1 MKKNMK
7 RSICVVV
14 LLLLGALLVSCAEY
28 EENIVLYTT
37 DSNEKS
43 NDISDLDKV
52 TKIIKETT
60 ETISFDILGDT
71 NDIISTD
78 EEVDLIDNDNVDELF
93 GNENVVETT
102 KEVIEVPL
110 NEAALEVAKN
120 TENTLDMT
128 PAPYIDPAVIKAQL
142 TEDVKTGYW
151 TYGKSPITW
160 VYVRPNTKLVSN
172 YRPNG
177 SPNFSI
183 NSNATSGDKGC
194 FLPILTG
201 TENAS
206 EYYEGRFFVF
216 GDSSHDPNSFRYIN
230 SLSDLVYKNV
240 KVDEILRKKYDIVKN
255 TNGLLETNGTYINI
269 VYVQELDSIINE

>member
-1 MKKNMK
+1 MKK
-7 RSICVVV
+7 SISV
-14 LLLLGALLVSCAEY
+14 LALFMLSMLLVSCFKHKELD
-28 EENIVLYTT
+28 IVVYTT
-37 DSNEKS
+37 KETEKKIENV
-43 NDISDLDKV
+43 NDLNKIDR
-52 TKIIKETT
+52 IIKETSETVVINLDETVET
-60 ETISFDILGDT
+60 EELVS
-71 NDIISTD
+71 SD
-78 EEVDLIDNDNVDELF
+78 EENIDEIF
-93 GNENVVETT
+93 GSETVVETEN
-102 KEVIEVPL
+102 EVTEVQL

-120 TENTLDMT
+120 SESTLDMT

-151 TYGKSPITW
+151 VYGKSPITW

-177 SPNFSI
+177 SANFSI
-183 NSNATSGDKGC
+183 RSNANSGDKGC

-206 EYYEGRFFVF
+206 EYYEGRFYVF
-216 GDSSHDPNSFRYIN
+216 GDSSHDPNSFRYVN

-240 KVDEILRKKYDIVKN
+240 KVDEILRKKYDLVKN

-269 VYVQELDSIINE
+269 VYVSELESIINE